1 MLVKETHTR
10 TATKA
15 GVYRITTVSLAILL
29 TMIYGATLEQALKFG
44 AAAFFIGIFTFYLY
58 DRIWLLLGWNRSH
71 TGSDSNLRS
80 IVKAFGYRTCILLMT
95 VALSRAIFTD
105 SNFTAFL
112 MAGSQFMTNMFV
124 YFLLERI
131 WNMISWGKIIPE
143 TD

>member
-1 MLVKETHTR
+1 
-10 TATKA
+10 
-15 GVYRITTVSLAILL
+15 
-29 TMIYGATLEQALKFG
+29 
-44 AAAFFIGIFTFYLY
+44 
-58 DRIWLLLGWNRSH
+58 
-71 TGSDSNLRS
+71 
-80 IVKAFGYRTCILLMT
+80 MT

-105 SNFTAFL
+105 SNLTAFL